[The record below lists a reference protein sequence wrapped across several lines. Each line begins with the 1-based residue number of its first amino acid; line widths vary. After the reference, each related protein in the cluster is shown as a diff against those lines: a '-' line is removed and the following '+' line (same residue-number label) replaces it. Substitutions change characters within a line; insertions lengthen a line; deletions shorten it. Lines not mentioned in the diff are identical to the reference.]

1 MLLNARH
8 RGVVGEFLG
17 TSMLVMAV
25 VGSGIAAQR
34 LTPEPGLRLLINAF
48 ATAGALVALI
58 ITFASISDARFNPVV
73 TLLAFAARRVTLP
86 EAAVEIVAQ
95 VAGAVVGVAVANTM
109 FGVDSFQVAATD
121 RSAGRLMFSEVIA
134 TLGLLLVIELT
145 ARSHGVQIV
154 AMTVAGY
161 IAGAYFFTSST
172 SFANPAVTIARTLT
186 DTYTGIKPSS
196 TIRFIPAQLLG
207 AVLAVGLT
215 QLFREP
221 KVAATAGVQSPPSG

>member
-17 TSMLVMAV
+17 TAMLVMAV

-58 ITFASISDARFNPVV
+58 ITFASISAARFNPLV
-73 TLLAFAARRVTLP
+73 TLLALATRRVTLP
-86 EAAVEIVAQ
+86 EAAVEIAAQ
-95 VAGAVVGVAVANTM
+95 IAGAVVGVAVANTM
-109 FGVDSFQVAATD
+109 FGVAAFQVAATD
-121 RSAGRLMFSEVIA
+121 RSAGRLVFSEVVA
-134 TLGLLLVIELT
+134 TVGLLVVIELT
-145 ARSHGVQIV
+145 ARRHGVQIV

-161 IAGAYFFTSST
+161 IGGAYFFTSST

-186 DTYTGIKPSS
+186 DTYTGIRPSS
-196 TIRFIPAQLLG
+196 TIRFISAQLLG
-207 AVLAVGLT
+207 AMLAVGVT
-215 QLFREP
+215 QLVREP
-221 KVAATAGVQSPPSG
+221 EAATVRV